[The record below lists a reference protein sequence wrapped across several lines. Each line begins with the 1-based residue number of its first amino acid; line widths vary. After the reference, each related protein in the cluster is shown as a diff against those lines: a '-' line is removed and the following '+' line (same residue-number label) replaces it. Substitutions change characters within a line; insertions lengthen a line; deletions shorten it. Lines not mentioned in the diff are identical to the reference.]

1 MRPLM
6 RLVFAVVMQ
15 VGPCA
20 IALSQHA
27 VPAADSLLYRRRLLG
42 VYDVRSGDPIEGARV
57 TDVLSQITALTTVT
71 GTVSLAFLPDGGNL
85 VRVEK
90 VGFQPLTLAVVISRA
105 DTVPITLLLRALVQE
120 LPAVAIRDSAPHY
133 TSMALR
139 QFEERRLSHATGGYF
154 LSEADLQK
162 HPTSRMD
169 NMVRGFPGLSVVC
182 PMRGNKCWANSTRAI
197 PMSGSHCPVAVYLDG
212 VPSTDNDLRK
222 LSVVEYAGV
231 EFYPGGASTPPQYNQ
246 TALTCGVLL
255 FWSRER

>member
-6 RLVFAVVMQ
+6 QLAFAVAAQ
-15 VGPCA
+15 IGPCA
-20 IALSQHA
+20 VALSQH
-27 VPAADSLLYRRRLLG
+27 PAAPADSLLYRRRLLG
-42 VYDVRSGDPIEGARV
+42 VYDIRTGEPVEGARV
-57 TDVLSQITALTTVT
+57 TDVVNQITALTTAT

-105 DTVPITLLLRALVQE
+105 DTVPITLLLHALAQD
-120 LPAVAIRDSAPHY
+120 LPAVVTRDSSPHY
-133 TSMALR
+133 MSMALR
-139 QFEERRLSHATGGYF
+139 QFEERRLSHTTGGYY
-154 LSEADLQK
+154 LSESELQK
-162 HPTSRMD
+162 NPTWRMD
-169 NMVRGFPGLSVVC
+169 NMVRRFPGLSVVC

-197 PMSGSHCPVAVYLDG
+197 PMNGSHCPVAVYLDG
-212 VPSTDNDLRK
+212 VPSADNDLRN
-222 LSVVEYAGV
+222 LNVVEYAGV